1 MESGGIGSLGQG
13 MAGWRRLS
21 PAAFSRD
28 SRYGIDKTTCSEF
41 TRCEY
46 IDPFPKK
53 LIAYLKSKLRP
64 IFYKYYEHFHAIRA
78 LEWHLLGAWLHPV
91 RGERILDLACGHG
104 HFVRRAHRSGLNIFG
119 IDISVSGIRIAQKY
133 NQPPGCGYAM
143 ADALKLPF
151 CDAAFDKIFSVC
163 ALEHF
168 SNDEMAV
175 KEANRV
181 LKADGRLVLSVD
193 SLNYRGVAPPF
204 REKCKVK
211 HFVNQFY
218 TKRQLEKKLV
228 RSGFKISKIKYVV
241 NTPVSSL
248 AYKLG
253 CYFRW
258 RGIDCMDSVIFV
270 CLLPASFI
278 LENVL
283 RIGFKEEGYII
294 VAEAIKVK

>member
-1 MESGGIGSLGQG
+1 M
-13 MAGWRRLS
+13 
-21 PAAFSRD
+21 
-28 SRYGIDKTTCSEF
+28 
-41 TRCEY
+41 
-46 IDPFPKK
+46 
-53 LIAYLKSKLRP
+53 LR
-64 IFYKYYEHFHAIRA
+64 K
-78 LEWHLLGAWLHPV
+78 WLHPV
-91 RGERILDLACGHG
+91 SGERVLDLACGHG

-119 IDISVSGIRIAQKY
+119 IDISDSGIRIAQKY

-143 ADALKLPF
+143 ADAMNLPF
-151 CDAAFDKIFSVC
+151 CDAVFDKIISVC

-181 LKADGRLVLSVD
+181 LKAGGSLVLSVD